1 MHRFLRGL
9 TAGAIIG
16 ATAGM
21 IMSPQMDRKTKKKI
35 MRTKRNM
42 MHKAE
47 NAFENLGDWLV

>member
-1 MHRFLRGL
+1 MHRFLKGV

-16 ATAGM
+16 ATAGIM
-21 IMSPQMDRKTKKKI
+21 MSPQMDRKTKKKI

-47 NAFENLGDWLV
+47 NVFGNLCDWLE